1 MEKIV
6 LITQDASIPLRDV
19 VFQTLRE
26 YIIKG
31 KLKPGERLR
40 EISLAD
46 QLGVSRTPVRE
57 AIHKLERE
65 GLVDL
70 LPRRGALVSKMTEKK
85 IRDVLEI
92 REVLEVLAGHLACE
106 NISGEQLDELRNL
119 AEEFKNSLQSED
131 ENRQAELD
139 EAFHAHIYL
148 AANNQLLVQMLHTLR
163 EKMYL
168 YRLAYIKDEDS
179 HSNLIKEHE
188 SIIEALAESDSKK
201 VEAYMREHIQNQADS
216 IIQGLRKLEHTQF

>member
-70 LPRRGALVSKMTEKK
+70 LPRRGALVAKMTEKK

-106 NISGEQLDELRNL
+106 NINEDQLNHLREL
-119 AEEFKNSLQSED
+119 AEEFKNSLQSAD
-131 ENRQAELD
+131 ENKQAELD
-139 EAFHAHIYL
+139 ESFHQHIYQ
-148 AANNQLLVQMLHTLR
+148 AANNKLLVQMLHTLR

-179 HSNLIKEHE
+179 HGTLIKEHE
-188 SIIEALAESDSKK
+188 SIINALAEGNNKK
-201 VEAYMREHIQNQADS
+201 VEEYMKEHIQNQAQS
-216 IIQGLRKLEHTQF
+216 IISGLREKEFDKF

>member
-1 MEKIV
+1 MEKLT

-26 YIIKG
+26 YIVKG

-57 AIHKLERE
+57 AIHKLEQE

-70 LPRRGALVSKMTEKK
+70 IPRRGAIVAKMTEKK
-85 IRDVLEI
+85 IRDVLAV
-92 REVLEVLAGHLACE
+92 RKSLEALAGRLACE
-106 NISGEQLDELRNL
+106 HMTPEKLSRLKEVANEFCISLKMD
-119 AEEFKNSLQSED
+119 D
-131 ENRQAELD
+131 ENRQAQLD
-139 EAFHAHIYL
+139 EEFHETIYQV
-148 AANNQLLVQMLHTLR
+148 ANNQLLIQLLQTLR

-168 YRLAYIKDEDS
+168 YRLAYIKDEES
-179 HSNLIKEHE
+179 HTTLVEEHKKILE
-188 SIIEALAESDSKK
+188 GFENANPEA
-201 VEAYMREHIQNQADS
+201 VEICIRQHIHNQELS
-216 IIQGLRKLEHTQF
+216 IIQGLTKAPR